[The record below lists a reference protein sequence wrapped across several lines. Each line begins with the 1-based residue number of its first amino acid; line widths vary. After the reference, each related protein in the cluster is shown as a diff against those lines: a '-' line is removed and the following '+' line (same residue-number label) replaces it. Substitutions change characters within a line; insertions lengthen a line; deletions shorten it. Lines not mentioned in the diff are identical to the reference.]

1 MLANT
6 RGQSKY
12 QDDMLTIHRMK
23 TYHGILIQAIMKYI
37 RRCNILYIATA
48 LLK

>member
-6 RGQSKY
+6 RGYNLNIK
-12 QDDMLTIHRMK
+12 MIHRMK
-23 TYHGILIQAIMKYI
+23 IYHGILIQAIMKYI